1 MFYSL
6 LPIILIPMLHIVP
19 IVEFSATSD
28 LSRWTIVDDE
38 VMGGKSS
45 GQLYIHPEGHGVFKG
60 RVSLENNGGF
70 SSLRYQPTTTIPTTS
85 HSKIILRVKGDGK
98 RYQFRIKSTVSD
110 VHSYVSYFNTTTAWQ
125 TVVLPLAEMYPTFRG
140 RRLDIGNYKDEGI
153 AEIAFLIGNKKAE
166 DFTLEIASVGLE

>member
-1 MFYSL
+1 MSYFL

-19 IVEFSATSD
+19 IFEFSATSD

-60 RVSLENNGGF
+60 RVSLENKGGF
-70 SSLRYQPTTTIPTTS
+70 SSLRYQPMTMIPTTS
-85 HSKIILRVKGDGK
+85 HSKIIVRVKGDGK
-98 RYQFRIKSTVSD
+98 RYQFRIKSDVSGA
-110 VHSYVSYFNTTTAWQ
+110 HSYVSYFTTTTAWQ
-125 TVVLPLAEMYPTFRG
+125 TIVLPLAEMYSTFRG

-166 DFTLEIASVGLE
+166 DFTLEIAAIGLE